1 MTFAIPEE
9 KTANI
14 LKGLKSV
21 SDSLDGLKK
30 YSEQTDRDLDQKK
43 TGVESAENNCKKFI
57 RTELNS
63 FLDSLVIEK
72 AADLEDAK
80 EQVS

>member
-14 LKGLKSV
+14 LKGLKSL

-63 FLDSLVIEK
+63 FLDSLLIEK
-72 AADLEDAK
+72 VADLKDAK
-80 EQVS
+80 DQVS

>member
-9 KTANI
+9 KTANF
-14 LKGLKSV
+14 LKGLKSL
-21 SDSLDGLKK
+21 SDSLDSLKK
-30 YSEQTDRDLDQKK
+30 YSEQTDKDLDQKK

>member
-1 MTFAIPEE
+1 MPFAIPEE

-14 LKGLKSV
+14 LKGLKSL

>member
-1 MTFAIPEE
+1 MAFAIPEE

-14 LKGLKSV
+14 LKGLKSL